1 MYWKTKETSGWPTS
15 ARNKSSWLFFSSA
28 FVKWFHLCRAS
39 QIFVYTHGP
48 ANHLRARVS
57 IQKGRGLDELPAVP
71 TALALE
77 RFVRLA
83 ESVLVEQKQFTKG
96 VE

>member
-1 MYWKTKETSGWPTS
+1 MVVLQFGIREVVPSVTCQSD
-15 ARNKSSWLFFSSA
+15 
-28 FVKWFHLCRAS
+28 
-39 QIFVYTHGP
+39 FVYTHGP

-83 ESVLVEQKQFTKG
+83 ERLLVKE
-96 VE
+96 E

>member
-1 MYWKTKETSGWPTS
+1 MVVLQFGIREVVPPVSCQS
-15 ARNKSSWLFFSSA
+15 D
-28 FVKWFHLCRAS
+28 
-39 QIFVYTHGP
+39 FVYTNGP